1 MRVDNDFL
9 KVYYFY
15 RKKARYNMDIDFFK
29 KEKVAKMKEKNSDAV
44 SALNVVIN
52 KIMLATI
59 EKRAKNES
67 LNEGDILSLLQKTE
81 KELLE
86 ERSGYEK
93 AGANYVDKVKSLDV
107 QIATIQ
113 SYLPKLMTK
122 EEIKEVILSL
132 EDKSVPS
139 VMRHFKANYNGK
151 CDMKEVNEVLR
162 SL

>member
-1 MRVDNDFL
+1 
-9 KVYYFY
+9 
-15 RKKARYNMDIDFFK
+15 MDIDFFK
-29 KEKVAKMKEKNSDAV
+29 KEKIAKMKEKNSDAV
-44 SALNVVIN
+44 AALNVVIN

-59 EKRAKNES
+59 EKRAKNET
-67 LNEGDILSLLQKTE
+67 LAEGDILSILQKTE

-86 ERSGYEK
+86 EKSGYEK

-107 QIATIQ
+107 QIATVK
-113 SYLPKLMTK
+113 SYLPSLMSK

-132 EDKSVPS
+132 DDKSVPS

-151 CDMKEVNEVLR
+151 CDMKVVNEVLR

>member
-1 MRVDNDFL
+1 
-9 KVYYFY
+9 
-15 RKKARYNMDIDFFK
+15 MDIDFFK
-29 KEKVAKMKEKNSDAV
+29 KEKIAKMKEKNSDAV

-59 EKRAKNES
+59 EKRAKNET
-67 LNEGDILSLLQKTE
+67 LAEGDILSILQKTE

-86 ERSGYEK
+86 EKSGYEK

-107 QIATIQ
+107 QIATVK
-113 SYLPKLMTK
+113 SYLPSLMSK

-132 EDKSVPS
+132 DDKSVPS
-139 VMRHFKANYNGK
+139 VMRYFKANYNGK
-151 CDMKEVNEVLR
+151 CDMKVVNEVLR